1 MEEPSPLS
9 VCLFRFINF
18 VTNKNFNTK
27 VTPKIIQRVRI
38 DFLKNNAEMVCLD
51 GSFIPEDKIRSNYE
65 KLIKII
71 EGVDVTTEQVE
82 TLSKTIIRNAG
93 QMFFSLNSCPSLH
106 ERLYFKIIFGSQTQS
121 MISKSALNIARYSKK
136 DIQPETFRI
145 FLKIASVMRF
155 EYIQHENESFTC
167 NENESFANHP
177 LYNLNI
183 SRVQHKELLKT
194 VSNHPV
200 HILTKNGE
208 MSPSSF
214 IPFCSFGEDPL
225 GTNTSDF
232 DVPVCNIFKQRVRNE
247 QLCYETDLEKMRSK
261 DIDTAKKQLKIGLVL
276 ILDYNEELQLGQFIK
291 DNKSKSGEKKLFFD
305 HINEKSALIS
315 FDTISNFFLN

>member
-1 MEEPSPLS
+1 M
-9 VCLFRFINF
+9 FRFINIL
-18 VTNKNFNTK
+18 TNKNFNTK
-27 VTPKIIQRVRI
+27 VTTKIIQRVRI

-65 KLIKII
+65 KLIKLI

-82 TLSKTIIRNAG
+82 TISKTIIRNAG
-93 QMFFSLNSCPSLH
+93 QMFYSLNSCPSLH

-121 MISKSALNIARYSKK
+121 MIAKSALNIARYSKK

-155 EYIQHENESFTC
+155 EYIQHENESFTY

-225 GTNTSDF
+225 GTETEDF
-232 DVPVCNIFKQRVRNE
+232 DVPVCNIFRPRVHND
-247 QLCYETDLEKMRSK
+247 QLCYETDLEEIRSK
-261 DIDTAKKQLKIGLVL
+261 DPDTAKKQLKIGLVL
-276 ILDYNEELQLGQFIK
+276 ILDYNEELQLGQSMK
-291 DNKSKSGEKKLFFD
+291 RNTSKG
-305 HINEKSALIS
+305 HVQ
-315 FDTISNFFLN
+315 